1 MLYLTTED
9 AYDPTTMQNWL
20 PIPMSKFSVTFRA
33 YIPDQVIINQSW
45 IPPFINKVTEC
56 NPATIKAAFS
66 NTFGN
71 PNVTNVAQCIQSL
84 NTNERDNLYKNIGC
98 QSMKQVIAQ
107 CQGYGNAENS
117 DTDTSSE
124 MILYGMNPSGN
135 VNSQARFYQDLGTK
149 MNPYG
154 ANPPSGNPYSNNEET
169 NDAAKNYE
177 KQRREQI
184 NNVNTNT
191 NNTIVDAAAPMA
203 GLQNPESITNSLNNN
218 SKLKPPST
226 IYL

>member
-1 MLYLTTED
+1 
-9 AYDPTTMQNWL
+9 
-20 PIPMSKFSVTFRA
+20 
-33 YIPDQVIINQSW
+33 
-45 IPPFINKVTEC
+45 
-56 NPATIKAAFS
+56 
-66 NTFGN
+66 
-71 PNVTNVAQCIQSL
+71 
-84 NTNERDNLYKNIGC
+84 
-98 QSMKQVIAQ
+98 MKQVIAQ

-124 MILYGMNPSGN
+124 MILYGMKPDGN
-135 VNSQARFYQDLGTK
+135 ANNQARFYQDLGTK

-154 ANPPSGNPYSNNEET
+154 ANPPSGNPYNKNGS

-177 KQRREQI
+177 KQRREQM

-218 SKLKPPST
+218 SKLNQPPSR
-226 IYL
+226 IMI